1 MSPAE
6 AAFFDGNHCQHV
18 AARDERDRLDRI
30 QRQASSIARAIGSIS
45 RSEGPAIAWLRS
57 NSDAIDQIRRDRLAD
72 AAARINGGHNG

>member
-1 MSPAE
+1 MAYAE

-18 AARDERDRLDRI
+18 AARDEHQRLGRI
-30 QRQASSIARAIGSIS
+30 QRQASSIARAIGSIGH
-45 RSEGPAIAWLRS
+45 SEGPATAWLRS